1 VKNQLLLILSVLALL
16 PGCQQSGQKADKV
29 FSPADFDVDT
39 VSVTIHETD
48 KIFASIEGVDIVDD
62 YLVLKARDENGTLLF
77 FDIKNGFEYSH
88 TGGVLGRGPGEYL
101 HKIHYMSKSMD
112 SCFVSFISPGRTWV
126 FSKDDFVSKRPKTR
140 EIKRKSAMDYLP
152 VNGYNIGVSNIGAS
166 DLRKRFSLFDNDGV
180 ITGSYDH
187 YPLTTDKSKYEL
199 WVSSQKVA
207 NHPTEPRFVSL
218 FTIPGTVEIFNIKKG
233 QIVRENLRYYGD
245 TLIINDFKDDGVID
259 YERKVGFS
267 VIYCTQ
273 NYIYMTYSGHT
284 LGEFIGLSGTNHLVV
299 MDWNANI
306 KKVYYVEP
314 VMRMIAVSP
323 DDKKVWFST
332 LNDKLEDAVASF
344 DL

>member
-1 VKNQLLLILSVLALL
+1 MIMKRLIILILVLAILQ
-16 PGCQQSGQKADKV
+16 GCQQSGQLTDKI
-29 FSPADFDVDT
+29 FSPADFELDT

-48 KIFASIEGVDIVDD
+48 KIFANIRGIDLIAD
-62 YLVLKARDENGTLLF
+62 YLVLNAHDENGTLLF

-88 TGGVLGRGPGEYL
+88 TGGVIGRGPGEYL

-112 SCFVSFISPGRTWV
+112 SCFVSFSSPGRTWV
-126 FSKDDFVSKRPKTR
+126 FSNEDYVSKRPKSR

-152 VNGYNIGVSNIGAS
+152 VMGYNVGVSK
-166 DLRKRFSLFDNDGV
+166 LRERFSLFDNDGV

-187 YPLTTDKSKYEL
+187 YPLARDKSKYEQ
-199 WVSSQKVA
+199 WASSEKVA

-218 FTIPGTVEIFNIKKG
+218 FTIPGIVEIFKLKSG
-233 QIVRENLRYYGD
+233 QIERENLRHYGD

-259 YERKVGFS
+259 YERKVGFC

-284 LGEFIGLSGTNHLVV
+284 LGEFIGLSGTNYLVV

-314 VMRMIAVSP
+314 IMRMFAVSP
-323 DDKKVWFST
+323 DDKIVWFST

-344 DL
+344 EL